1 MSARWKW
8 GVTNTGAMTGSSQPK
23 GIALVLG
30 SAALSALTLT
40 ACSPLPGAT
49 LDPVYFKVGDQ
60 AVKQPD
66 GQHGDQPK
74 TSNVGQSS
82 PIPVGMAQWT
92 GRYQDSRGAGG
103 IVVSLVQGRSTVSGT
118 WHLRTGGGGPLTGT
132 LDAQGRRLQLRME
145 NTAPECPGLL
155 EGLMEVSETALVGT
169 YQGNDCEGPVS
180 NGRLELHPK

>member
-8 GVTNTGAMTGSSQPK
+8 GVTKIGAMTRSSQPK

-40 ACSPLPGAT
+40 GCSPLPGAS
-49 LDPVYFKVGDQ
+49 LDPVYLRLGGQEVGQ
-60 AVKQPD
+60 QG
-66 GQHGDQPK
+66 GQRADQPTAPK
-74 TSNVGQSS
+74 ADVPPGPTGT
-82 PIPVGMAQWT
+82 ALWT

-103 IVVSLVQGRSTVSGT
+103 IVVSLVRGKSTVSGT

-169 YQGNDCEGPVS
+169 YQGNDCEGPIS